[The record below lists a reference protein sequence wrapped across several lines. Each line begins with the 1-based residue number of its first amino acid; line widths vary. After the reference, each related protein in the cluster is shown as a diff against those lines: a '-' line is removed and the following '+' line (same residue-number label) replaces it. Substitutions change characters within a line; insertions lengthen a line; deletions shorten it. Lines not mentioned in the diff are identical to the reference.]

1 MRFFAPG
8 PKKKTSSPLPI
19 IGADSVSSL
28 GAEAITV
35 DCSQRPERKEVTFG
49 TRRQA
54 LELDDR
60 KTGDA
65 TEVAEIAG
73 QHLVAERKRRCSDQQ
88 IPERNHHAP
97 ALLLS
102 VDFAGQ
108 QRGFFCVRLDRQ
120 IGQQFI

>member
-1 MRFFAPG
+1 
-8 PKKKTSSPLPI
+8 
-19 IGADSVSSL
+19 
-28 GAEAITV
+28 
-35 DCSQRPERKEVTFG
+35 VTFG
-49 TRRQA
+49 TLRQA
-54 LELDDR
+54 LELYDR

-88 IPERNHHAP
+88 VPERNHHAS

-108 QRGFFCVRLDRQ
+108 QRGFFCVWIDRQ
-120 IGQQFI
+120 IGQQFIYYKNDSRRRRISGV

>member
-1 MRFFAPG
+1 M
-8 PKKKTSSPLPI
+8 
-19 IGADSVSSL
+19 
-28 GAEAITV
+28 TV
-35 DCSQRPERKEVTFG
+35 
-49 TRRQA
+49 
-54 LELDDR
+54 

-88 IPERNHHAP
+88 VPERNHHAS

-108 QRGFFCVRLDRQ
+108 QRGFFCVWIDRQ
-120 IGQQFI
+120 IGQQFIYYKNDSRRRRISGV

>member
-1 MRFFAPG
+1 MLTAANG
-8 PKKKTSSPLPI
+8 
-19 IGADSVSSL
+19 
-28 GAEAITV
+28 ITT
-35 DCSQRPERKEVTFG
+35 DCSQQPERKEVTFG

-54 LELDDR
+54 LELHDR

-73 QHLVAERKRRCSDQQ
+73 QHLVAERKRPLIRSQV
-88 IPERNHHAP
+88 PERNHHAS
-97 ALLLS
+97 ALLLP

-108 QRGFFCVRLDRQ
+108 QGGFFCVRIERQ